1 MIKPGYTAV
10 AFRFASQ
17 AWKNRISSKN
27 YVSMPQ
33 NTCAEVVS
41 VRRDKWYN
49 QRARAIIGDQ
59 IYTLSASDWAF
70 TPLRVGELRRWKD
83 ERAAP
88 FIVISIDSRGC
99 SIMSPDGK
107 NDVSH
112 RYVEEFSEVIS
123 EKG

>member
-17 AWKNRISSKN
+17 AWKDRISSKN
-27 YVSMPQ
+27 YETLPQ

-49 QRARAIIGDQ
+49 QRVRAIIGDQ
-59 IYTLSASDWAF
+59 IYTIFAYDWAF

-88 FIVISIDSRGC
+88 FIVISIDSLGC

-123 EKG
+123 AS

>member
-1 MIKPGYTAV
+1 MIKKGYTAV
-10 AFRFASQ
+10 AQHRDSR
-17 AWKNRISSKN
+17 AWKDRVAYKN
-27 YVSMPQ
+27 FETLPL

-49 QRARAIIGDQ
+49 LRPRAIIGDQ
-59 IYTLSASDWAF
+59 IYTLSANDWAF

-88 FIVISIDSRGC
+88 FVVISIDSHGC

-107 NDVSH
+107 FDVSH
-112 RYVEEFSEVIS
+112 RYVEEFSEVID
-123 EKG
+123 EAG

>member
-27 YVSMPQ
+27 FETLPLD
-33 NTCAEVVS
+33 TCAEVVS

-70 TPLRVGELRRWKD
+70 TSLRVGELRRWKD
-83 ERAAP
+83 PDADP
-88 FIVISIDSRGC
+88 FMVTIIDSRGC
-99 SIMSPDGK
+99 SCLGPDGK
-107 NDVSH
+107 FEVSH

-123 EKG
+123 ETG